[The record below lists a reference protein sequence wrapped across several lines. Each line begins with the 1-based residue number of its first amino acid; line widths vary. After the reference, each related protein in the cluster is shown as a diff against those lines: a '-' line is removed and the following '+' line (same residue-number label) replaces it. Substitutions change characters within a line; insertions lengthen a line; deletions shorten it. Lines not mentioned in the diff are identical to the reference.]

1 MQVKES
7 KMKKL
12 LILAIA
18 ACFCPSLPA
27 QVASHAP
34 AVSMA
39 KVPPGRGELDR
50 PVASVNGAVLT
61 QRDLVRQM
69 ENIFPYARQ
78 HGGRFPKDS
87 EAAIR
92 QQAMQQMVFEEL
104 VYQEARRRKM
114 TVAPARLNAALAD
127 FRKQFDSPPDF
138 QDYLRNEQGGS
149 MDRLRQKVSRA
160 ILIEDLLKLEV
171 NGKAKITDPE
181 LRKFYS
187 DNKERFQKP
196 ESVSIQT
203 ISIVNPETFTAKQK
217 ADARQRAED
226 ALRQAKTT
234 KSYDEFGRL
243 AEKVSEDDW
252 RVMMGDHKSIHRGRM
267 PAAVEKAVFAMK
279 PGEVS
284 GLIDTGDSFCIAR
297 VNAREESK
305 LVPFAEVRAS
315 LKKDLEAQK
324 AVERQK
330 GFEARLKKNAQVE
343 QM

>member
-1 MQVKES
+1 
-7 KMKKL
+7 MKKL
-12 LILAIA
+12 LMLAIVA
-18 ACFCPSLPA
+18 SLCPLLAA

-34 AVSMA
+34 AVKMA
-39 KVPPGRGELDR
+39 NVPLARTELDR
-50 PVASVNGAVLT
+50 PVAKVNGSVLT

-69 ENIFPYARQ
+69 ESIFPYARQ

-92 QQAMQQMVFEEL
+92 QQALQQIIFEEL
-104 VYQEARRRKM
+104 VYQEALRRKM
-114 TVAPARLNAALAD
+114 SVAPAKLNAALAD
-127 FRKQFDSPPDF
+127 FRKQFDSAADF
-138 QDYLRNEQGGS
+138 QNYLRNEQGGN
-149 MDRLRQKVSRA
+149 MQRLREKVSRA
-160 ILIEDLLKLEV
+160 ILIDDLLKLEV

-187 DNKERFQKP
+187 DNKGRFQKP

-203 ISIVNPETFTAKQK
+203 ISIVNPENGTAKQK
-217 ADARQRAED
+217 ADARKRAED
-226 ALRQAKTT
+226 ALRQAKAT

-252 RVMMGDHKSIHRGRM
+252 RVMMGDHKAIHRGRM
-267 PAAVEKAVFAMK
+267 PAAVEKAAFSMK

-284 GLIDTGDSFCIAR
+284 DLIDTGDSFCIAR
-297 VNAREESK
+297 VNTREESK

-324 AVERQK
+324 AVEMQK
-330 GFEARLKKNAQVE
+330 SFEARLKKNAQVE